1 MVSTVAVIEPLHTE
15 HMCLLEQLMLLQ
27 EEPQSLLDKALVFML
42 RQSQRNALPLFIILR
57 IMHILQEVATAI
69 STKDTSL
76 VTALQRV
83 RLEPADLPT
92 ISQLWLE
99 RESQALDS
107 IHFVVL
113 IVNADQA
120 AAPLI
125 PTKELRLKRP
135 DTIPSTERERSI
147 TPLSAVEI
155 LTADNTVL
163 EQ

>member
-1 MVSTVAVIEPLHTE
+1 
-15 HMCLLEQLMLLQ
+15 
-27 EEPQSLLDKALVFML
+27 
-42 RQSQRNALPLFIILR
+42 
-57 IMHILQEVATAI
+57 MHILQEVATAI

-83 RLEPADLPT
+83 RLEPADLLT

-99 RESQALDS
+99 RESQALGS

-120 AAPLI
+120 AAHSI
-125 PTKELRLKRP
+125 QTKELRLKRL
-135 DTIPSTERERSI
+135 DTIPSIERERSI
-147 TPLSAVEI
+147 TPLSEVEI
-155 LTADNTVL
+155 LTADNPVL